1 MSEKIENL
9 RKKISLLEKP
19 GKGRAIQQFT
29 IKIPSSKRT
38 ITVETYYGSV
48 SKYFLLFPEMV
59 FNFTIQKN
67 TTNNMHSTLTMK
79 TFYFHSGNAY
89 KCMLPNLDH
98 HSRVCFNNEA
108 HYEKIV
114 DLSNG
119 NIKNIVAESINDF
132 FSSAFHIED
141 FRMYNY
147 QDLYSTK
154 MLYHSVKRQK
164 IISYFKNSYGVCDV
178 LHDVDY
184 DFFVNQYN
192 SGFNFFEFWQ
202 SESNNVD
209 FKIFD
214 CSKIKTSPM
223 NKEWLKHYEIS
234 SSIDFK
240 DFMKL

>member
-29 IKIPSSKRT
+29 IKILSSNRT
-38 ITVETYYGSV
+38 ITVETYYGLV

-67 TTNNMHSTLTMK
+67 TTNDMHSTLTMS

-141 FRMYNY
+141 FFNY
-147 QDLYSTK
+147 RGDLDY
-154 MLYHSVKRQK
+154 VKRQ
-164 IISYFKNSYGVCDV
+164 IRISHFKNNYGVCDV